1 MRRRFLPLLAAF
13 AVAGFLAGGAAAAWA
28 LTRSGPGAAKAKT
41 LAVGSQPA
49 ATVQGHKVT
58 VTWAAS
64 SFTTGGAAPGYVIRR
79 YNVTTGIGV
88 IAANGCSGTLAVLTC
103 VETGVV
109 AGSWQY
115 TVTPAAGTNWRGPES
130 PKSAVVVV

>member
-1 MRRRFLPLLAAF
+1 MRRRFLPLLVVVAA
-13 AVAGFLAGGAAAAWA
+13 AGFLAGGAGAAWA
-28 LTRSGPGAAKAKT
+28 LSRSGPGAAKAKT
-41 LAVGSQPA
+41 LAVGSQPTA
-49 ATVQGHKVT
+49 SVQGHKVT
-58 VTWAAS
+58 VTWTAT

-79 YNVTTGIGV
+79 YNVATGVGV
-88 IAANGCSGTLAVLTC
+88 GAANGCSGTLTVLTC
-103 VETGVV
+103 TETGVV